1 MTLDPGSRLGPYEI
15 TAQIGA
21 GGMGVVYRATDTTL
35 GRQVAIKV
43 LPESMAGDG
52 DRLARFDREART
64 LAALNHPHV
73 AAIYGLERSADATA
87 LVMELVEGPT
97 LADRIA
103 TGAIPVDEA
112 LPIARQIAEALEAAH
127 DQGIIHRDLKPANI
141 KLRPD
146 GVVKVLDFGLAKT
159 LEPQGPTAASVSMS
173 PTITTPAMTAMG
185 VILGTAAYM
194 SPEQARGRAADRRS
208 DIWSFGCV
216 LYEMLT
222 GRRAFRGEDVSET
235 LADVLRGEP
244 AWDGLPPDLSPSTTA
259 FLKRCLQKDVRQ
271 RLGDIRDMRLAL
283 EGAFAVAGQPA
294 LAIPAT
300 RSWWRTALVPLAAV
314 LAVGV
319 SAGVAWMLRPDVP
332 RRVSRATQLLA
343 EGQVFRNTGRH
354 AVSMAPDGRAFLYN
368 STSGVYFREM
378 NALEAR
384 VIPGTEA
391 SITSPT
397 LSPDGESVAFWD
409 SDRRE
414 LRRVW
419 RNGGAALTLTPA
431 ANPFGVSW
439 EEDGTILYGQDDG
452 IWEVSDR
459 GGTARRI
466 ISTVAGEQ
474 AHGPD
479 RLPGSQWIVFTLTRT
494 QGAERWDKAE
504 IVAHFASSGERR
516 VLLKEGSDARY
527 VSTGLLLYAHRSTLF
542 AVAFDRDRV
551 EVTGIPVPVVEG
563 VRRVLNPQN
572 QTGAA
577 QYSVSND
584 GTLVYLPG
592 AAAEGQFTLALVD
605 AAGRVEQMQT
615 MPGDYAAPRASP
627 DGKRVAVEVAAAR
640 GSGDRHV
647 FVIERETGVATQLTF
662 DGTINQSPVWTQDG
676 RAIVFVSDR
685 ARNGKWAF
693 YRKAADGTGTTDL
706 ILESAGGIRA
716 YDISRDGVLVFGQTA
731 ADGSN
736 VDLMTMPLSGA
747 GKPVVFLATRRSETW
762 ARFSPDGRLIAYVA
776 DQEGGTQQVYVRP
789 YPVNGDAQWRVSDD
803 FGANPLWAADQS
815 ALLLIRGTDQLSAP
829 VGMRPAFTRG
839 ALRRLFSWT
848 TVPERAG
855 SQRDLVPGDGRFLFV
870 SAGDDFQA
878 SIERR
883 ELVTVINWFEELRA
897 KVKPSP

>member
-1 MTLDPGSRLGPYEI
+1 MTLAPGSRLGPYEI

-244 AWDGLPPDLSPSTTA
+244 AWDSLPSDLSPSTTA

-283 EGAFAVAGQPA
+283 EGAFAVASQPA
-294 LAIPAT
+294 PAILAT
-300 RSWWRTALVPLAAV
+300 RSWWRRALVPLAAV

-319 SAGVAWMLRPDVP
+319 SAGAAWVLKPEAT
-332 RRVSRATQLLA
+332 RRVSRASQLLP
-343 EGQVFRNTGRH
+343 EGQLFRNTGRH
-354 AVSMAPDGRAFLYN
+354 ALSMAHDGRGFLFN
-368 STSGVYFREM
+368 TSAGVYFREM
-378 NALEAR
+378 DTLDAR

-391 SITSPT
+391 LLTSPT
-397 LSPDGESVAFWD
+397 LSPDGESVVFYDANR
-409 SDRRE
+409 SE

-419 RNGGAALTLTPA
+419 RNGGTALTLTPA
-431 ANPFGVSW
+431 GNPFGVSW
-439 EEDGTILYGQDDG
+439 EGDGAILYGQDDG
-452 IWEVSDR
+452 IWEVSER
-459 GGTARRI
+459 GGMAKRL
-466 ISTVAGEQ
+466 ISTGAAEQ
-474 AHGPD
+474 AHGPS
-479 RLPGSQWIVFTLTRT
+479 RLPGSQWVVFTLTRG
-494 QGAERWDKAE
+494 QGAARWDEAE
-504 IVAHFASSGERR
+504 IVAHSTTSGERR
-516 VLLKEGSDARY
+516 QLLKDGSDARY
-527 VSTGLLLYAHRSTLF
+527 LPTGHLVYAHRSTLF

-563 VRRVLNPQN
+563 VRRVGNPQN

-577 QYSVSND
+577 QYSVSDD

-605 AAGRVEQMQT
+605 AAGKVEQLRAP
-615 MPGDYAAPRASP
+615 PGDYAAPRASP
-627 DGKRVAVEVAAAR
+627 DGKRVAVEVTAAR
-640 GSGDRHV
+640 GSGDTHV
-647 FVIERETGVATQLTF
+647 FVVERATGLSTQLTF
-662 DGTINQSPVWTQDG
+662 DGTRNLSPVWTPDG
-676 RAIVFVSDR
+676 RAVVFVSDR
-685 ARNGKWAF
+685 ARNGKWAL
-693 YRKAADGTGTTDL
+693 YRKAADGAGTTDMVV
-706 ILESAGGIRA
+706 ESAATIRL
-716 YDISRDGVLVFGQTA
+716 YDISRDGVLVFGRA
-731 ADGSN
+731 AEGSN
-736 VDLMTMPLSGA
+736 VDLLTMPLSGA
-747 GKPVVFLATRRSETW
+747 GRPDVFLDTTVSETA
-762 ARFSPDGRLIAYVA
+762 ARFSPDGRLIAYA
-776 DQEGGTQQVYVRP
+776 SSLAGGTQQIFVRP
-789 YPVNGDAQWRVSDD
+789 YPVNGDVQWRVSDD
-803 FGANPLWAADQS
+803 AGSNPLWASDQS
-815 ALLLIRGTDQLSAP
+815 ALLMLRGTNQLSAT
-829 VGMRPAFTRG
+829 VEKRPTFTRG
-839 ALRRLFSWT
+839 AVRTLFSWT
-848 TVPERAG
+848 TVPERIG
-855 SQRDLVPGDGRFLFV
+855 SLRDLVPGDGRMLFV
-870 SAGDDFQA
+870 SGGDETQA
-878 SIERR
+878 QIERR
-883 ELVTVINWFEELRA
+883 ELVTVINWFEELTA